1 MDNILEINEKANEE
15 INYMYDHL
23 WWNNELKVNSN
34 TSSHSFLVHFHILD
48 LSINHHRST
57 WSLNVIIYKPYWAD
71 YKPVFTQIFFFFYS
85 NTKSS
90 LQKNKKVDLNCVFH
104 NKADAKDNTATSVVW
119 LMVVVL
125 SFHLSPVFP
134 DVCGAMPCFHSG
146 FGLCFRTVTA
156 LMLVPEFN

>member
-1 MDNILEINEKANEE
+1 MDNILEINEKSNEE

-34 TSSHSFLVHFHILD
+34 TSSHSFLVHFHILG

-71 YKPVFTQIFFFFYS
+71 YKPVFTQIFFFYS

-90 LQKNKKVDLNCVFH
+90 RRIKLRFSQ
-104 NKADAKDNTATSVVW
+104 
-119 LMVVVL
+119 
-125 SFHLSPVFP
+125 
-134 DVCGAMPCFHSG
+134 
-146 FGLCFRTVTA
+146 
-156 LMLVPEFN
+156 